1 VSSLEFSLDLISAA
15 RFICRETETVK
26 MEKRLQCRD
35 ENITESPLGSLCMYF
50 VLQGHL
56 WKFTGVRIVYRSAV
70 YRLRILGLE
79 SYWNSA
85 GRYAYDFI
93 GSRKQHLL
101 YVQECNKHLAL
112 PLLLLE

>member
-1 VSSLEFSLDLISAA
+1 MQRNGNRKNGKKVA
-15 RFICRETETVK
+15 
-26 MEKRLQCRD
+26 CRD
-35 ENITESPLGSLCMYF
+35 ENITESRVESLCMYF
-50 VLQGHL
+50 VLQRHL

-101 YVQECNKHLAL
+101 HVQECNKHLAL